1 MEINYTIKYGTLI
14 DDEIISTAD
23 LPAEWANFPA
33 LTIAGTDTDF
43 YTAFYKYYRNRQIA
57 GETIPA
63 FLMYLQRVTLEV
75 AAILPAGLYGNVL
88 ADAAE
93 DTESEDVTRKVYPAP
108 NGELDT
114 AYIEGADREQ
124 RQRTHSHTFGEGQ
137 EVMRDGLPLVVW
149 ILKRYE
155 KCFLGVF

>member
-1 MEINYTIKYGTLI
+1 MNINYTIKYGTLI

-75 AAILPAGLYGNVL
+75 AALLPAGLYGNAL
-88 ADAAE
+88 AEAAE
-93 DTESEDVTRKVYPAP
+93 DAENVTRKVFPAP
-108 NGELDT
+108 NGELDD
-114 AYIEGADREQ
+114 AYIMGADTENRV
-124 RQRTHSHTFGEGQ
+124 HSHTFGDGNDI
-137 EVMRDGLPLVVW
+137 MREGLPLVVW
-149 ILKRYE
+149 ILKRFD
-155 KCFLGVF
+155 KCFLGVY